1 MSWRH
6 LLHVVG
12 AVLGAVG
19 VAMLVP
25 VVVAIIYTEWS
36 DLPGLLGAAAIT
48 IGVGF
53 ALWRYFDRP
62 GELTPREGFGAVGL
76 AWITLAFFGTLPYL
90 LTGEIGNFTD
100 AFFESAAGFTTTG
113 ASIVPDP
120 GELSHGVV
128 FWRSFTQWMGG
139 MGIIVLSIAILP
151 LLGMGAVQLAR
162 AESPGPT
169 PDRLTPRFSE
179 TAKRLWLVYVVLTGV
194 QLVLL
199 WVGDMTFFEA
209 INHSLTTLSTGGF
222 STNAGSLG
230 AFSAYSQWIVIVFM
244 TLAGISFALH
254 YKVVRRDRKAYLK
267 SPGVRVYLGIV
278 GAAAIVFLIGNWG
291 SMGVLDSIRD
301 SLFTSLTIVTTTGYG
316 TSDFAQWVPAL
327 EIMIVGLMFIGGM
340 AGSTSGAIKSDRM
353 QILVEASRM
362 DVRRVI
368 HPRGV
373 FVTRVG
379 RTTVPDLVVETVQV
393 FFLLYMFTFMTGT
406 FLMAIIGSIAE
417 PNLDMVTSVSAVA
430 SAIGNVGPGLGEVGP
445 ASNYL
450 GVPWPGKYLLA
461 SIMIIGRLEIIP
473 ILILF
478 NREVWRR

>member
-25 VVVAIIYTEWS
+25 VVVSLVYAEWT
-36 DLPGLLGAAAIT
+36 DLPGLLAAAAIT
-48 IGVGF
+48 IAVGGG
-53 ALWRYFDRP
+53 LWRFFDRP
-62 GELTPREGFGAVGL
+62 GELSPKEGFAAVGL
-76 AWITLAFFGTLPYL
+76 AWIALAVFGTLPYL
-90 LTGEIGNFTD
+90 LTGSIGNFTD
-100 AFFESAAGFTTTG
+100 AFFESSAGFTTTG

-120 GELSHGVV
+120 GGLAHGVV
-128 FWRSFTQWMGG
+128 FWRSFTQWIGG

-169 PDRLTPRFSE
+169 PDRLTPRFAD
-179 TAKRLWLVYVVLTGV
+179 TAKRLWLVYVVLTALEIV
-194 QLVLL
+194 FL
-199 WVGDMTFFEA
+199 WFGDMSFFESL
-209 INHSLTTLSTGGF
+209 NHALTTLSTGGF

-230 AFSAYSQWIVIVFM
+230 AFSAYSQWVVIAFM
-244 TLAGISFALH
+244 LLAGVSFALH
-254 YKVVRRDRKAYLK
+254 YKFIRRDRKAYLK
-267 SPGVRVYLGIV
+267 SVGLKVYLGIIL
-278 GAAAIVFLIGNWG
+278 GAAAIFAIGNWG
-291 SMGVLDSIRD
+291 AMGIADGIRD
-301 SLFTSLTIVTTTGYG
+301 AVFTSLTIVTTTGYG

-340 AGSTSGAIKSDRM
+340 AGSTSGAIKSDRLY
-353 QILVEASRM
+353 ILVEASRM

-379 RTTVPDLVVETVQV
+379 RETVPDLVVETVQV
-393 FFLLYMFTFMTGT
+393 FFLLYMFAFMTGT

-417 PNLDMVTSVSAVA
+417 PNLDMVTTVSAVA
-430 SAIGNVGPGLGEVGP
+430 SSIGNVGPGLGEVGP

-450 GVPWPGKYLLA
+450 GVPWPGKYLLSA
-461 SIMIIGRLEIIP
+461 LMIIGRLEILP